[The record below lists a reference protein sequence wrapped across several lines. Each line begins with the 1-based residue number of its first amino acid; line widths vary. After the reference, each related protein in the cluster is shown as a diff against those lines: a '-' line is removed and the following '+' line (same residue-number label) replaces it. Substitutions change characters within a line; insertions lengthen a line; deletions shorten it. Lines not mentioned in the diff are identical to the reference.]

1 MSKLVSWHGGFMI
14 SRRKFLA
21 FGGVAAG
28 VATVPPSLLAFR
40 ATTAERLSDPA
51 LPPSL
56 AQLKSRKS
64 EAIPITREE
73 RKERQEQARQLM
85 SENALDAIVLME
97 GTSLRYFTGIRW
109 WGGERMFALALPVK
123 GEAFYV
129 CPAFEEGR
137 AHEQIAGAPDGEHPD
152 VRTWQE
158 DESPYQRVAQGLKE
172 RGIATGR
179 LGIEETVRFF
189 FADGIAKA
197 APQATLISA
206 TPVTAGCR
214 RIKSTHELALMSLA
228 NQVTLA
234 VYEAVYHALREG
246 MTQHDVGELIAA
258 AYGQMGFPGDA
269 SVQVGEYSALPHG
282 SRTPQVIHEGSIVMI
297 DDGCDV
303 EGYQSDITRTFV
315 FGKAPEQVG
324 DKMRKVFDIVH
335 RAQAA
340 ALAAARP
347 GAECG
352 SVDAA
357 ARKVITDA
365 GYGPD
370 YKYFTHRLGHGIGM
384 DGHEWPYLVRGNTT
398 KLAPNMTFSDEP
410 GIYIPGEFGIRLE
423 DDMHITENG
432 AELFTPQ
439 SPSLEDPF
447 GKMRPVSPAQLVQV
461 FVAGC
466 DAVERRSGFIVFH
479 DVVLDTRLLGLR
491 KDLFPVDDSAP
502 DRGHVL
508 QRIPEILA
516 TRSGNGWK
524 LLNVLDVDQG
534 ESSRIAIKVLQRVS
548 TGDSD
553 PAQVE
558 LHLDQVRV
566 AVCK

>member
-1 MSKLVSWHGGFMI
+1 MI
-14 SRRKFLA
+14 SRRRFLEA
-21 FGGVAAG
+21 GGVVAG
-28 VATVPPSLLAFR
+28 VTAVARPLLTFGA
-40 ATTAERLSDPA
+40 ASDEQSTDST

-56 AQLKSRKS
+56 ARLSSRKN
-64 EAIPITREE
+64 EATPISREE
-73 RKERQEQARQLM
+73 RHERQEHARKLM
-85 SENALDAIVLME
+85 SENGLDGIVLME

-109 WGGERMFALALPVK
+109 WGGERMFALVLPAK
-123 GEAFYV
+123 GAAFYV

-137 AHEQIAGAPDGEHPD
+137 AHEQIAGAPDGENPD

-158 DESPYQRVAQGLKE
+158 DESPYQRVAHGLKE
-172 RGIATGR
+172 RGMASGK

-197 APQATLISA
+197 APQATLTSA

-214 RIKSTHELALMSLA
+214 RIKSSHEIALMLLA

-234 VYEAVYHALREG
+234 AYEAVYHALREG
-246 MTQHDVGELIAA
+246 MTQQQVGDLITA
-258 AYGQMGFPGDA
+258 AYGQLGFPGEA

-282 SRTPQVIHEGSIVMI
+282 STTPQVIREGSIVMI
-297 DDGCDV
+297 DDGCTV

-315 FGKAPEQVG
+315 LGKASEQVG

-335 RAQAA
+335 RAQAT

-347 GAECG
+347 SAECS

-370 YKYFTHRLGHGIGM
+370 YKYFSHRLGHGIGM

-398 KLAPNMTFSDEP
+398 KLEPNMTFSDEP
-410 GIYIPGEFGIRLE
+410 GIYIRGEFGIRLE

-447 GKMRPVSPAQLVQV
+447 GKA
-461 FVAGC
+461 
-466 DAVERRSGFIVFH
+466 
-479 DVVLDTRLLGLR
+479 
-491 KDLFPVDDSAP
+491 
-502 DRGHVL
+502 
-508 QRIPEILA
+508 
-516 TRSGNGWK
+516 
-524 LLNVLDVDQG
+524 
-534 ESSRIAIKVLQRVS
+534 
-548 TGDSD
+548 
-553 PAQVE
+553 
-558 LHLDQVRV
+558 
-566 AVCK
+566 